1 MLGNIDLFS
10 TRDRTPQ
17 EYRVLAEKL
26 TGQIAQM
33 EKILETLI
41 IISDLKEEREAVNS
55 SRIDEVIWEIIS
67 KMKDIYPQSKVRVNM
82 NISPRDEA
90 LLSVRKDPTQLWIA
104 LFNLIDN
111 AIKYSRGESVIL
123 DLYKNEKGICLDIT
137 DKGIGIP
144 ADQLEKISKPFHRAD
159 NAGEVR
165 GSGIGLSL
173 ALRIFHKNGIDYFLH
188 SEINVETR
196 ITLCFPG

>member
-1 MLGNIDLFS
+1 MLAIVLLSRWVARLAYRPFSEVTRQVNNISTHDLNVPIQSPGTKDELHELVDTFNHLLSKIADTLIIQKNFVKYVSHEFKTPLASMLGNIDLFT

-17 EYRVLAEKL
+17 EYQVLAEKL

-67 KMKDIYPQSKVRVNM
+67 KMKDIYPQSRIRVNM

-90 LLSVRKDPTQLWIA
+90 LLSVKKRSHPT
-104 LFNLIDN
+104 
-111 AIKYSRGESVIL
+111 L
-123 DLYKNEKGICLDIT
+123 DRPL
-137 DKGIGIP
+137 
-144 ADQLEKISKPFHRAD
+144 
-159 NAGEVR
+159 
-165 GSGIGLSL
+165 
-173 ALRIFHKNGIDYFLH
+173 
-188 SEINVETR
+188 
-196 ITLCFPG
+196 